1 MNHAAIMTMSQIGE
15 YIDTDEQPEEF
26 LNILEQQ
33 SKHENPR
40 VRYAVCHA
48 LGQFADDQAPKF

>member
-1 MNHAAIMTMSQIGE
+1 MNHAAIMTISQIGE
-15 YIDTDEQPEEF
+15 YIDTDDQTVEF

-48 LGQFADDQAPKF
+48 LG

>member
-1 MNHAAIMTMSQIGE
+1 MNHAAIMTISQIGE
-15 YIDTDEQPEEF
+15 YIDTDQQTEEF

-48 LGQFADDQAPKF
+48 LGQFADDQAPEF